1 LGGFVGSF
9 IGAFVTEYSYSEYC
23 FLISSF
29 TALTL
34 AYLSKKLNKAIEFNG
49 VMPQQFTHSRGSLSR
64 INLVRRAEDPGFCGD
79 FKNNIRQIC
88 KALKISVVYR
98 VLAFIVLNGL
108 LIPSFGSFSYYFLTE
123 ELKVSQFSY
132 SMLALVA
139 YASLMVGSVLYN
151 ACMTNIDLRKILLY
165 GVLLRLALAPLNF
178 ALILQWN

>member
-1 LGGFVGSF
+1 
-9 IGAFVTEYSYSEYC
+9 
-23 FLISSF
+23 
-29 TALTL
+29 
-34 AYLSKKLNKAIEFNG
+34 
-49 VMPQQFTHSRGSLSR
+49 M
-64 INLVRRAEDPGFCGD
+64 
-79 FKNNIRQIC
+79 C

-151 ACMTNIDLRKILLY
+151 ACMTDIDLRKILLY
-165 GVLLRLALAPLNF
+165 GVLFRLALAPFNF
-178 ALILQWN
+178 ALIFQWNQAAHIPNMYLLLFTDVLSEVLT